1 MFRRAKRKFLDL
13 PLAQKF
19 VSIFAVLTLLSGA
32 LMIGTLHLGL
42 SVFEEKFYEKSLQEL
57 DFFVQR
63 VDDNIEDIDTLT
75 RSIAVDTK
83 IQEKLNTLSDADP
96 ETASYYYQLTTV
108 RQLLL
113 EKIYQDRQISS
124 LQYTDL
130 YGHTLTIGQDM
141 SDPGA
146 SRLTA
151 LETALDETPG
161 GFVLVASDSADYPY
175 ILCGRHILR
184 SQDMS
189 LKKLGTIVAALNVGS
204 LLDNEIHSLS
214 SRPSELY
221 LYNGSRLIYHS
232 GGEMVALPAVTGTQG
247 YRIATLN
254 GKKSFVC
261 WQTSSLTG
269 LRLCSVFDYHE
280 IYGQINTA
288 RNALIFGECAI
299 LALFAWG
306 LLHMAR
312 LVTRPIHTL
321 SEAVKAVDRQEGNFA
336 AARAMLPADLSADE
350 IGTLTREFDSMLDK
364 IDTLIHENY
373 EKQILLQ
380 ETRYKML
387 QAQINPHFLY
397 NTLGT
402 LNWLVK
408 AGNREDAC
416 RMIVSLGDILRAALS
431 PRQNSTVAAD
441 VQLAN
446 SYIAIQQL
454 RCKGR
459 ARFTLTSSGELEQW
473 YLPHFTLQPLVENAV
488 HYGVEE
494 SNEVCEIDVTAQAD
508 GDTLTLMVHNTGA
521 PIAPERLAEIRTFTV
536 KPQGHGIGLK
546 NIHERLSMLY
556 ENFVFDFD
564 SDETG
569 TTVKIILRQEER
581 KGKCQIM
588 RPETE
593 IHARCFVKS
602 ESRIKG

>member
-32 LMIGTLHLGL
+32 LMIGALHLGL

-63 VDDNIEDIDTLT
+63 VDDDIQNIDTLT
-75 RSIAVDTK
+75 RSIAVDST
-83 IQEKLNTLSDADP
+83 IQEQLNALSNADP
-96 ETASYYYQLTTV
+96 EKASYYYLLTAV
-108 RQLLL
+108 RPLLL
-113 EKIYQDRQISS
+113 EKLYQDGQISS

-141 SDPGA
+141 PDPGA
-146 SRLTA
+146 ARLTA
-151 LETALDETPG
+151 LEMALNETPG
-161 GFVLVASDSADYPY
+161 GFVLVASNSADYPY
-175 ILCGRHILR
+175 ILCGRRILR

-189 LKKLGTIVAALNVGS
+189 LKKLGTIVVALDVGK

-214 SRPSELY
+214 SKPSELY
-221 LYNGSRLIYHS
+221 LYNGNRLVYHS
-232 GGEMVALPAVTGTQG
+232 GGEMEVLPTVTGTQG
-247 YRIATLN
+247 YQIATLY
-254 GKKSFVC
+254 GKKSFIC

-280 IYGQINTA
+280 IYGQINAA
-288 RNALIFGECAI
+288 RNAMIFGECAI
-299 LALFAWG
+299 LVLFAWV

-321 SEAVKAVDRQEGNFA
+321 SEAVQTVDQQEGNFSV
-336 AARAMLPADLSADE
+336 ARAMLPADPAADE
-350 IGTLTREFDSMLDK
+350 IGTLTREFDSMLGK

-408 AGNREDAC
+408 AGNRDDAC
-416 RMIVSLGDILRAALS
+416 KMIVSLGDILRAALS
-431 PRQNSTVAAD
+431 PRQNSTAAAD

-454 RCKGR
+454 RYKSR
-459 ARFTLTSSGELEQW
+459 AHFTLTSSGELEQW
-473 YLPHFTLQPLVENAV
+473 YLPHFTLQPLVENAI
-488 HYGVEE
+488 HYGVED
-494 SNEVCEIDVTAQAD
+494 SDDVCEIHVTTQAD
-508 GDTLTLMVHNTGA
+508 NDTLTLIVHNTGA

-546 NIHERLSMLY
+546 NIYERLSMLY
-556 ENFVFDFD
+556 EHFGFDFD

-569 TTVKIILRQEER
+569 TTVTITLNQNELKANAPI
-581 KGKCQIM
+581 
-588 RPETE
+588 
-593 IHARCFVKS
+593 S
-602 ESRIKG
+602 ND

>member
-32 LMIGTLHLGL
+32 LMIGALHLGL

-63 VDDNIEDIDTLT
+63 VDDDIQDIDTLT
-75 RSIAVDTK
+75 RSIAVDST
-83 IQEKLNTLSDADP
+83 IQEQLNALSLANP
-96 ETASYYYQLTTV
+96 ETANYYWMLTGV
-108 RQLLL
+108 RPLLL
-113 EKIYQDRQISS
+113 EKIYQDRQINS

-141 SDPGA
+141 PDPGA
-146 SRLTA
+146 ARLTA
-151 LETALDETPG
+151 LEMALNATPG
-161 GFVLVASDSADYPY
+161 GFVLVASNSADYPY
-175 ILCGRHILR
+175 ILCGRRILR

-189 LKKLGTIVAALNVGS
+189 LKKLGTIVVALDVGK

-214 SRPSELY
+214 SQPSELY
-221 LYNGSRLIYHS
+221 LYNGSRLVYHS
-232 GGEMVALPAVTGTQG
+232 GGEMEALPVVTSTQG
-247 YRIATLN
+247 YQIATLN
-254 GKKSFVC
+254 GEKSFIC

-280 IYGQINTA
+280 IYGQINSA

-299 LALFAWG
+299 LVLFAWV

-321 SEAVKAVDRQEGNFA
+321 SEAVQTVDQQEGNFA
-336 AARAMLPADLSADE
+336 AARAMLPADPAADE
-350 IGTLTREFDSMLDK
+350 IGTLTREFDSMLGK

-416 RMIVSLGDILRAALS
+416 KMIVSLGDILRAALS
-431 PRQNSTVAAD
+431 PRQNSTAAAD

-454 RCKGR
+454 RYKSR
-459 ARFTLTSSGELEQW
+459 AHFTLTSSGELEQW
-473 YLPHFTLQPLVENAV
+473 YLPHFTLQPLVENAI
-488 HYGVEE
+488 HYGVED
-494 SNEVCEIDVTAQAD
+494 SNEVCEIHVTAQAD
-508 GDTLTLMVHNTGA
+508 RDILTLIVHNTGA

-546 NIHERLSMLY
+546 NIYERLSMLY
-556 ENFVFDFD
+556 EKFEFDFD
-564 SDETG
+564 NDETG
-569 TTVKIILRQEER
+569 TTVQIVLKQEDLIAHPNTGGE
-581 KGKCQIM
+581 
-588 RPETE
+588 
-593 IHARCFVKS
+593 KS
-602 ESRIKG
+602 YE

>member
-1 MFRRAKRKFLDL
+1 MFRRIKKTFLDL

-32 LMIGTLHLGL
+32 LMIGALHLGL

-63 VDDNIEDIDTLT
+63 VDDDIQDIDTLT
-75 RSIAVDTK
+75 RSIAVDST
-83 IQEKLNTLSDADP
+83 IQEQMNALSNADP
-96 ETASYYYQLTTV
+96 ETANYYYLLTGV
-108 RQLLL
+108 RPLLL

-141 SDPGA
+141 PDPGA
-146 SRLTA
+146 ARLTA
-151 LETALDETPG
+151 LEMALNATPG
-161 GFVLVASDSADYPY
+161 GFALVESDTEDYPY
-175 ILCGRHILR
+175 ILCGRRILR

-189 LKKLGTIVAALNVGS
+189 LKKLGTIVVALDVGR
-204 LLDNEIHSLS
+204 LLDGEIHSLS
-214 SRPSELY
+214 SKPSELY
-221 LYNGSRLIYHS
+221 LYNGAKLVYHS
-232 GGEMVALPAVTGTQG
+232 GEEAAAALPLADSTQG
-247 YRIATLN
+247 YQIAAVG
-254 GKKSFVC
+254 GKKYFIC
-261 WQTSSLTG
+261 WLTSSLTG
-269 LRLCSVFDYHE
+269 LRLCSVFDYHK
-280 IYGQINTA
+280 IYGQINAA

-299 LALFAWG
+299 LVLFAWV

-312 LVTRPIHTL
+312 LVTKPIHTL
-321 SEAVKAVDRQEGNFA
+321 SEAVQTVDQQEGNFA
-336 AARAMLPADLSADE
+336 AARAMLPADPAADE
-350 IGTLTREFDSMLDK
+350 IGTLTREFDAMLGK

-416 RMIVSLGDILRAALS
+416 KMIVSLGDILRAALS
-431 PRQNSTVAAD
+431 PRQNSTAAAD

-454 RCKGR
+454 RYKSR
-459 ARFTLTSSGELEQW
+459 AHFTLASSGELEQW
-473 YLPHFTLQPLVENAV
+473 YLPHFTLQPLVENAI
-488 HYGVEE
+488 HYGVED
-494 SNEVCEIDVTAQAD
+494 SDEVCEINVTAQAD
-508 GDTLTLMVHNTGA
+508 NDTLTLIVHNTGT
-521 PIAPERLAEIRTFTV
+521 PIDPERLAEIRTFTV

-546 NIHERLSMLY
+546 NIYERLSMLY

-569 TTVKIILRQEER
+569 TTVKIVLRQGELKAQVSHTNE
-581 KGKCQIM
+581 
-588 RPETE
+588 
-593 IHARCFVKS
+593 
-602 ESRIKG
+602 

>member
-1 MFRRAKRKFLDL
+1 MFRRISRLKRKFLDL

-19 VSIFAVLTLLSGA
+19 VSIFAVMTLFSGA
-32 LMIGTLHLGL
+32 LMIGALHLGL

-63 VDDNIEDIDTLT
+63 VDDDIQDIDTLT
-75 RSIAVDTK
+75 RSIAVDSN
-83 IQEKLNTLSDADP
+83 IQEQLNALANADP
-96 ETASYYYQLTTV
+96 EKASYYYLLTAV
-108 RQLLL
+108 RPLLL

-141 SDPGA
+141 PDPGA
-146 SRLTA
+146 ARLTA
-151 LETALDETPG
+151 LEMALNATPG
-161 GFVLVASDSADYPY
+161 GFAIMASNSADYPY

-189 LKKLGTIVAALNVGS
+189 LKKLGTIVVALDVGK

-214 SRPSELY
+214 SQPSELY
-221 LYNGSRLIYHS
+221 LYNGSRLVYHS
-232 GGEMVALPAVTGTQG
+232 GGEMAALPTVTSAQG
-247 YRIATLN
+247 YQIATLN

-299 LALFAWG
+299 LVLFAWV

-321 SEAVKAVDRQEGNFA
+321 SEAVQTVDQQEGNFA
-336 AARAMLPADLSADE
+336 AARAMLPADPAADE
-350 IGTLTREFDSMLDK
+350 IGTLTREFDSMLGK

-416 RMIVSLGDILRAALS
+416 KMIVSLGDILRAALS
-431 PRQNSTVAAD
+431 PRQNSTAAAD

-454 RCKGR
+454 RYKSR
-459 ARFTLTSSGELEQW
+459 AHFTLTSSGQLEQW
-473 YLPHFTLQPLVENAV
+473 YLPHFTLQPLVENAI
-488 HYGVEE
+488 HYGVED
-494 SNEVCEIDVTAQAD
+494 SDEVCEVHVTAQAD
-508 GDTLTLMVHNTGA
+508 SDTLTLIVHNTGA

-546 NIHERLSMLY
+546 NIYERLSMLY
-556 ENFVFDFD
+556 EHFGFDFD

-569 TTVKIILRQEER
+569 TTVTITLKQNEL
-581 KGKCQIM
+581 K
-588 RPETE
+588 
-593 IHARCFVKS
+593 ARTPVS
-602 ESRIKG
+602 ND

>member
-1 MFRRAKRKFLDL
+1 MFRRMKRKFLDL

-19 VSIFAVLTLLSGA
+19 VSIFAVLTILSGA
-32 LMIGTLHLGL
+32 LMIGALHLGL

-63 VDDNIEDIDTLT
+63 VDDDIQDIDTLT
-75 RSIAVDTK
+75 RSIAVDTS
-83 IQEKLNTLSDADP
+83 IQQQLSALADADP
-96 ETASYYYQLTTV
+96 EKASYYYLLTAV
-108 RQLLL
+108 RPLLL

-141 SDPGA
+141 PEPGA
-146 SRLTA
+146 ARLTA
-151 LETALDETPG
+151 LEMALNATPG
-161 GFVLVASDSADYPY
+161 GFALVQPDAEDYPY
-175 ILCGRHILR
+175 ILCGRRILR

-189 LKKLGTIVAALNVGS
+189 LKKLGTLVVALDVGS
-204 LLDNEIHSLS
+204 LLDGEIHSLS
-214 SRPSELY
+214 SKPSELY
-221 LYNGSRLIYHS
+221 LYNGTQLVYHS
-232 GGEMVALPAVTGTQG
+232 GEEAAAALSLPDSTQG
-247 YRIATLN
+247 YQITTLG
-254 GKKSFVC
+254 GKKYFVC
-261 WQTSSLTG
+261 WLTSSLTG

-299 LALFAWG
+299 LVLFAWV

-321 SEAVKAVDRQEGNFA
+321 SEAVQAVDQQEGSFA
-336 AARAMLPADLSADE
+336 TARAMLPTDPAADE
-350 IGTLTREFDSMLDK
+350 IGTLTREFDSMLGK

-416 RMIVSLGDILRAALS
+416 KMIVSLGDILRAALS
-431 PRQNSTVAAD
+431 PRQNSTAAAD
-441 VQLAN
+441 VQLAD

-454 RCKGR
+454 RYKSR
-459 ARFTLTSSGELEQW
+459 AHFTLTSSGELEQW
-473 YLPHFTLQPLVENAV
+473 YLPHFTLQPLVENAI
-488 HYGVEE
+488 HYGVED
-494 SNEVCEIDVTAQAD
+494 SDEVCEICVTAQAA
-508 GDTLTLMVHNTGA
+508 GDTLTLVVHNTGA

-546 NIHERLSMLY
+546 NIYERLSMLY
-556 ENFVFDFD
+556 ENFVFAFD

-569 TTVKIILRQEER
+569 TTVRIVLRQ
-581 KGKCQIM
+581 
-588 RPETE
+588 
-593 IHARCFVKS
+593 S
-602 ESRIKG
+602 ELKEQKPLIAE

>member
-1 MFRRAKRKFLDL
+1 MFRRISRLKRKFLDL

-32 LMIGTLHLGL
+32 LMIGALHLGL

-57 DFFVQR
+57 DFFVQQ
-63 VDDNIEDIDTLT
+63 VDDDIQDIDTLT
-75 RSIAVDTK
+75 RSIAVDSN
-83 IQEKLNTLSDADP
+83 IQEQLNDLSSADP
-96 ETASYYYQLTTV
+96 EKANYYYLLTAV
-108 RQLLL
+108 RPLLL
-113 EKIYQDRQISS
+113 EKIYQDRQINS

-141 SDPGA
+141 PDPGA
-146 SRLTA
+146 ARLTA
-151 LETALDETPG
+151 LEMALNETPG
-161 GFVLVASDSADYPY
+161 GFVLVASNSADYPY
-175 ILCGRHILR
+175 ILCGRRILR

-189 LKKLGTIVAALNVGS
+189 LKKLGTIVVALDVGK
-204 LLDNEIHSLS
+204 LLDNEIYSLS
-214 SRPSELY
+214 SQPSELY
-221 LYNGSRLIYHS
+221 LYNGSRLVYHS
-232 GGEMVALPAVTGTQG
+232 GGEMAALPAVTSAQG
-247 YRIATLN
+247 YQIATLN

-299 LALFAWG
+299 LVLFAWV

-312 LVTRPIHTL
+312 LVTKPIRTL
-321 SEAVKAVDRQEGNFA
+321 SEAVQTVDQQEGNFA
-336 AARAMLPADLSADE
+336 AARAMLPADPAADE
-350 IGTLTREFDSMLDK
+350 IGTLTREFDSMLGK

-416 RMIVSLGDILRAALS
+416 KMIVSLGDILRAALS
-431 PRQNSTVAAD
+431 PRQNSTAAAD

-454 RCKGR
+454 RYKSR
-459 ARFTLTSSGELEQW
+459 AHFTLTSSGELEQW
-473 YLPHFTLQPLVENAV
+473 YLPHFTLQPLVENAI
-488 HYGVEE
+488 HYGVED
-494 SNEVCEIDVTAQAD
+494 SDEVCEINVTAQAD
-508 GDTLTLMVHNTGA
+508 SGTLTLIVHNTGA

-546 NIHERLSMLY
+546 NIYERLSMLY

-569 TTVKIILRQEER
+569 TTVKIVLRQEEL
-581 KGKCQIM
+581 KAQTTHTN
-588 RPETE
+588 E
-593 IHARCFVKS
+593 
-602 ESRIKG
+602 

>member
-1 MFRRAKRKFLDL
+1 MFRRMKRTFLDL

-32 LMIGTLHLGL
+32 LMIGALHLGL

-63 VDDNIEDIDTLT
+63 VDDDIQDIDTLT
-75 RSIAVDTK
+75 RSIAVDSN
-83 IQEKLNTLSDADP
+83 IQQQLNALADADP
-96 ETASYYYQLTTV
+96 ETANYYYLLTAV
-108 RQLLL
+108 RPLLL
-113 EKIYQDRQISS
+113 EKIYQDRQINS

-141 SDPGA
+141 PDPGT

-151 LETALDETPG
+151 LEMALNATPG
-161 GFVLVASDSADYPY
+161 GFALVESDSADYPY
-175 ILCGRHILR
+175 ILCGRRILR

-189 LKKLGTIVAALNVGS
+189 LKKLGTIVVALDVGN
-204 LLDNEIHSLS
+204 LLDGEIHSLS
-214 SRPSELY
+214 SKPSELY
-221 LYNGSRLIYHS
+221 LYNGKRLIYHS
-232 GGEMVALPAVTGTQG
+232 GGEMAALPETDETQG
-247 YRIATLN
+247 YIITTLN
-254 GKKSFVC
+254 GKKCFVC

-280 IYGQINTA
+280 IYGQINAA

-299 LALFAWG
+299 LVLFAWV

-321 SEAVKAVDRQEGNFA
+321 SEAVQTVDQQEGNFA
-336 AARAMLPADLSADE
+336 AARAMLPADPAADE
-350 IGTLTREFDSMLDK
+350 IGTLTREFDSMLGK

-416 RMIVSLGDILRAALS
+416 KMIVSLGDILRAALS
-431 PRQNSTVAAD
+431 PRQNSTAAAD

-454 RCKGR
+454 RYKSR
-459 ARFTLTSSGELEQW
+459 AHFTLTSSGELEQW
-473 YLPHFTLQPLVENAV
+473 YLPHFTLQPLVENAI
-488 HYGVEE
+488 HYGVEDSDE
-494 SNEVCEIDVTAQAD
+494 ICEINVTAQAD
-508 GDTLTLMVHNTGA
+508 SDTLTLIVHNTGA

-546 NIHERLSMLY
+546 NIYERLSMLY
-556 ENFVFDFD
+556 KNFVFDFD

-569 TTVKIILRQEER
+569 TTVKIVLRQEALISA
-581 KGKCQIM
+581 QLPM
-588 RPETE
+588 T
-593 IHARCFVKS
+593 
-602 ESRIKG
+602 

>member
-1 MFRRAKRKFLDL
+1 MFRRMKRKFLDL

-19 VSIFAVLTLLSGA
+19 VSIFVVLTLLSGA
-32 LMIGTLHLGL
+32 LMIGALHLGL

-57 DFFVQR
+57 DFFVQQ
-63 VDDNIEDIDTLT
+63 VDDDIQEIDTLT
-75 RSIAVDTK
+75 RSIAVDTN
-83 IQEKLNTLSDADP
+83 IQQQLNALADADP
-96 ETASYYYQLTTV
+96 EKASYYYLLTAV
-108 RQLLL
+108 RPLLL

-141 SDPGA
+141 PDPGA
-146 SRLTA
+146 ARLTA
-151 LETALDETPG
+151 LEMALNATPG
-161 GFVLVASDSADYPY
+161 GFALVKSDSADYPY
-175 ILCGRHILR
+175 ILCGRRILR

-189 LKKLGTIVAALNVGS
+189 LKKLGTIVVALDVGK

-214 SRPSELY
+214 SQPSELY
-221 LYNGSRLIYHS
+221 LYNGSRLVYHS
-232 GGEMVALPAVTGTQG
+232 GGEMAALPAVTRTQG
-247 YRIATLN
+247 YQITTLN
-254 GKKSFVC
+254 GKKSFIC

-288 RNALIFGECAI
+288 RNALIFGECTI
-299 LALFAWG
+299 LVLFAWV

-321 SEAVKAVDRQEGNFA
+321 SEAVQTVDQQEGNFS
-336 AARAMLPADLSADE
+336 AARAMLPADPAADE
-350 IGTLTREFDSMLDK
+350 IGTLTREFDSMLGK

-416 RMIVSLGDILRAALS
+416 KMIVSLGDILRAALS
-431 PRQNSTVAAD
+431 PRQNSTAAAD

-454 RCKGR
+454 RYKSR
-459 ARFTLTSSGELEQW
+459 AHFTLTSSGELEQW
-473 YLPHFTLQPLVENAV
+473 YLPHFTLQPLVENAI
-488 HYGVEE
+488 HYGVED
-494 SNEVCEIDVTAQAD
+494 SDEVCEINVTAQAD
-508 GDTLTLMVHNTGA
+508 SDALTLIVHNTGA
-521 PIAPERLAEIRTFTV
+521 AIAPERLAEIRTFTV

-546 NIHERLSMLY
+546 NIYERLSMLY
-556 ENFVFDFD
+556 EKFEFDFD
-564 SDETG
+564 NDETG
-569 TTVKIILRQEER
+569 TTVQIVLRQEDLIAHPNTGGE
-581 KGKCQIM
+581 
-588 RPETE
+588 
-593 IHARCFVKS
+593 KS
-602 ESRIKG
+602 YE

>member
-32 LMIGTLHLGL
+32 LMIGALHLGL

-63 VDDNIEDIDTLT
+63 VDDDVQDIDTLT
-75 RSIAVDTK
+75 RSIAVDST
-83 IQEKLNTLSDADP
+83 IQEQLNALSLANP
-96 ETASYYYQLTTV
+96 ETANYYWMLTGV
-108 RQLLL
+108 RPLLL
-113 EKIYQDRQISS
+113 EKIYQDRQINS

-141 SDPGA
+141 PDPGA
-146 SRLTA
+146 ARLTA
-151 LETALDETPG
+151 LEMALNATPG
-161 GFVLVASDSADYPY
+161 GFVLVASNSADYPY
-175 ILCGRHILR
+175 ILCGRRILR

-189 LKKLGTIVAALNVGS
+189 LKKLGTIVVALDVGK

-214 SRPSELY
+214 SQPSELY
-221 LYNGSRLIYHS
+221 LYNGSRLVYHS
-232 GGEMVALPAVTGTQG
+232 GGEMEALPVVTSTQG
-247 YRIATLN
+247 YQIATLN
-254 GKKSFVC
+254 GEKSFIC

-280 IYGQINTA
+280 IYGQINSA

-299 LALFAWG
+299 LVLFAWV

-321 SEAVKAVDRQEGNFA
+321 SEAVQTVDQQEGNFA
-336 AARAMLPADLSADE
+336 AARAMLPTDPAADE
-350 IGTLTREFDSMLDK
+350 IGTLTREFDSMLGK

-397 NTLGT
+397 NTLDT

-416 RMIVSLGDILRAALS
+416 KMIVSLGDILRAALS
-431 PRQNSTVAAD
+431 PRQNSTAAAD

-454 RCKGR
+454 RYKSR
-459 ARFTLTSSGELEQW
+459 AHFTLTSSGELEQW
-473 YLPHFTLQPLVENAV
+473 YLPHFTLQPLVENAI
-488 HYGVEE
+488 HYGVED
-494 SNEVCEIDVTAQAD
+494 SNEVCEIHVTAQAD
-508 GDTLTLMVHNTGA
+508 RDILTLIVHNTGA

-546 NIHERLSMLY
+546 NIYERLSMLY
-556 ENFVFDFD
+556 EKFEFDFD
-564 SDETG
+564 NDETG
-569 TTVKIILRQEER
+569 TTVQIVLKQEDLIAHPNTGGE
-581 KGKCQIM
+581 
-588 RPETE
+588 
-593 IHARCFVKS
+593 KS
-602 ESRIKG
+602 YE